1 MGMGMGMGMDAIGWT
16 LRPASAVVISLVAG
30 VCTLLVCFLLDCM
43 AAGTCSCGWLLDKCT
58 WRPRKTLLPILL
70 TLAFIACGTLNF
82 FFDGGVSQQISM
94 GDMLITIDHAPRYD
108 SGRAASF
115 GVGAALGLLL
125 CYLLDPLLS
134 RVPVPTECPVPD
146 ERWLPDRLRNAA
158 ACGQADVVRD
168 WLSAGGWIDARH
180 EHHPR
185 PTLLMVSALHGTVN
199 VMRLL
204 LAASADAAV
213 ACRTAEGDI
222 ITALALAVSTG
233 HLESW
238 FGLANPNPNPN
249 LTLTLTLA
257 LTTDPDPDPEPR

>member
-1 MGMGMGMGMDAIGWT
+1 MPPDMFASDDSMDTIGWT
-16 LRPASAVVISLVAG
+16 LRPASAVAISLVAG

-43 AAGTCSCGWLLDKCT
+43 VAGTCSCGWLLDKCT
-58 WRPRKTLLPILL
+58 WRPRKILPVLL

-94 GDMLITIDHAPRYD
+94 GDMLLTIDHAPRYD
-108 SGRAASF
+108 SRRAASF
-115 GVGAALGLLL
+115 GVGASLGLLL

-134 RVPVPTECPVPD
+134 RVLVPNEFPVPD
-146 ERWLPDRLRNAA
+146 ERLERCLPDRLRNAA

-185 PTLLMVSALHGTVN
+185 PTLLMISALHGTVD

-204 LAASADAAV
+204 LAASADTAV
-213 ACRTAEGDI
+213 ACRTTEGDT

-233 HLESW
+233 
-238 FGLANPNPNPN
+238 
-249 LTLTLTLA
+249 LTSLRLG
-257 LTTDPDPDPEPR
+257 

>member
-1 MGMGMGMGMDAIGWT
+1 MDALGWT
-16 LRPASAVVISLVAG
+16 MRPASAVAISLVAG

-43 AAGTCSCGWLLDKCT
+43 VAGRCSCGWLCRAEVLDKCA
-58 WRPRKTLLPILL
+58 WRPRKTLPILL

-115 GVGAALGLLL
+115 GAGAALGLLL
-125 CYLLDPLLS
+125 CYLLDPFLS
-134 RVPVPTECPVPD
+134 RVFVRPTECPVSD
-146 ERWLPDRLRNAA
+146 ERLTDERCLPDWLRNAA
-158 ACGQADVVRD
+158 ACGHVDVVRD
-168 WLSAGGWIDARH
+168 WLSGGGPIDARQ
-180 EHHPR
+180 EQHPR

-222 ITALALAVSTG
+222 ITALALAVSTPAT
-233 HLESW
+233 S
-238 FGLANPNPNPN
+238 GLG
-249 LTLTLTLA
+249 
-257 LTTDPDPDPEPR
+257 